1 MVNMK
6 LDKRNEQLIDS
17 LKNLKLHGMAEDLKN
32 QFENEGLYSTVTF
45 SNRLEQMINKQ
56 LSYVAERKYASLV
69 KRAKIRDNLSFNELK
84 YDPKND
90 GVTTDEIAFLA
101 SNSWATD
108 NVMNIFIQG
117 ATGAGRTA
125 LSSAMA
131 LNLCKAG
138 ISVVCYRWCDLV
150 DEILLRVPDTKAS
163 MQLQKQLCKYTVLLI
178 DDFCLQGKMPS
189 PVKEMLY
196 KVTDSRWKNKSTV
209 FTSQLNLEGIVQLIG
224 EGAVGN
230 AIVDRLLNPSKIVT
244 LNEESK
250 R

>member
-138 ISVVCYRWCDLV
+138 ISVVCYRWCDLG
-150 DEILLRVPDTKAS
+150 DEILLRVPDTKAT

-209 FTSQLNLEGIVQLIG
+209 FTSQLNLEEIVQLIG

>member
-1 MVNMK
+1 MK

-56 LSYVAERKYASLV
+56 LAYAAERKYTSLV

-117 ATGAGRTA
+117 ATGAG
-125 LSSAMA
+125 
-131 LNLCKAG
+131 NYVK
-138 ISVVCYRWCDLV
+138 
-150 DEILLRVPDTKAS
+150 LRI
-163 MQLQKQLCKYTVLLI
+163 M
-178 DDFCLQGKMPS
+178 
-189 PVKEMLY
+189 
-196 KVTDSRWKNKSTV
+196 
-209 FTSQLNLEGIVQLIG
+209 
-224 EGAVGN
+224 
-230 AIVDRLLNPSKIVT
+230 
-244 LNEESK
+244 
-250 R
+250 

>member
-1 MVNMK
+1 
-6 LDKRNEQLIDS
+6 
-17 LKNLKLHGMAEDLKN
+17 
-32 QFENEGLYSTVTF
+32 
-45 SNRLEQMINKQ
+45 
-56 LSYVAERKYASLV
+56 
-69 KRAKIRDNLSFNELK
+69 
-84 YDPKND
+84 
-90 GVTTDEIAFLA
+90 
-101 SNSWATD
+101 
-108 NVMNIFIQG
+108 
-117 ATGAGRTA
+117 
-125 LSSAMA
+125 MA

-150 DEILLRVPDTKAS
+150 DEILLRVPDTKDT

-244 LNEESK
+244 LKGESK